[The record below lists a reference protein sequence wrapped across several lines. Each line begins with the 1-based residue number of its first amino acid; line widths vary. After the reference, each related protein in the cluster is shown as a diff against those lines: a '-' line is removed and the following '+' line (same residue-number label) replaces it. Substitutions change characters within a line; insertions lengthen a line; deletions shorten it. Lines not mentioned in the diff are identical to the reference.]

1 MAGLAGALI
10 AGAFNS
16 QNTQATID
24 ASKELWD
31 RDRSAQ
37 HEQWNRD
44 RAAEHEKWLRDRR
57 VQSYANF
64 LHQVQD
70 LNNMLHDVHEDDDAA
85 DASRLPETMAELAGD
100 ELMLI
105 SPEQIK
111 TVVGEVMMAVRRL
124 AFLNATVHEAKE
136 RKPQFEAASLDLDSK
151 YQKLAGLMR
160 KDLGA
165 DEIGSK

>member
-1 MAGLAGALI
+1 MGPGAKRAAKPKYDGLMDGETIRLIVVACGATAAGLGGALI

-16 QNTQATID
+16 QNTLSTIE
-24 ASKELWD
+24 AAKAQWD

-44 RAAEHEKWLRDRR
+44 RAAEHEKWLRDRK
-57 VQSYANF
+57 VQSYAKF

-70 LNNMLHDVHEDDDAA
+70 MNNMLHDVHEDDDAA
-85 DASRLPETMAELAGD
+85 DTSRLPETMAGLAGD

-111 TVVGEVMMAVRRL
+111 TVVGEV
-124 AFLNATVHEAKE
+124 
-136 RKPQFEAASLDLDSK
+136 
-151 YQKLAGLMR
+151 
-160 KDLGA
+160 
-165 DEIGSK
+165 I